1 MYILNLKPY
10 RGAHFAEWLSLVSC
24 VVSNVSHAIRFC
36 YNRVIRRVC
45 FLERIKYRNGRK
57 QQRASTNASRENQW
71 NEICGALFVS
81 YSADYL
87 QFAFKKKER
96 KKNRRLHLKNNSVGY
111 ERSVFDNFSKL
122 ISFLLLFLFQTFI
135 NWLLKTCNL
144 MVVIICLFKYLFHTK
159 FNKIQMHYGN
169 IEVIMSSKYHRLWSR
184 AS

>member
-1 MYILNLKPY
+1 MFGTSCIRGALRLISVMYILNLKPY

-24 VVSNVSHAIRFC
+24 VVSDVSHAIRFC

-87 QFAFKKKER
+87 QFVFKKKER
-96 KKNRRLHLKNNSVGY
+96 KEIDVYIWRIILSNMR
-111 ERSVFDNFSKL
+111 EVFLIFLEINF
-122 ISFLLLFLFQTFI
+122 ISPFI
-135 NWLLKTCNL
+135 FVPN
-144 MVVIICLFKYLFHTK
+144 FY
-159 FNKIQMHYGN
+159 
-169 IEVIMSSKYHRLWSR
+169 
-184 AS
+184 